1 MWNNCRCNHPCP
13 IFCGRVRCCTND
25 IVNPILTNNFGFFN
39 NTATQTVGAFGTIA
53 VNFVLGE
60 GSSISQSNLVSGVI
74 SLAPG
79 TYEVSYFANATLQ
92 ANGTAGIALELNG
105 VAISGSQVNATGTAG
120 EVLPLSQTIM
130 ISVPQTSTLE
140 LTNNTANS
148 QTISLAS
155 VSIKR
160 L

>member
-60 GSSISQSNLVSGVI
+60 GSSISQSNLVSGAI

-79 TYEVSYFANATLQ
+79 TYEVSYFANASKWLGGHRFGAQRSCNLWLAGQCDWHGWRGFAFEPDDYDFSATDQ
-92 ANGTAGIALELNG
+92 HFGTYK
-105 VAISGSQVNATGTAG
+105 QHRK
-120 EVLPLSQTIM
+120 LSDNKFGKC
-130 ISVPQTSTLE
+130 VD
-140 LTNNTANS
+140 
-148 QTISLAS
+148 
-155 VSIKR
+155 
-160 L
+160 